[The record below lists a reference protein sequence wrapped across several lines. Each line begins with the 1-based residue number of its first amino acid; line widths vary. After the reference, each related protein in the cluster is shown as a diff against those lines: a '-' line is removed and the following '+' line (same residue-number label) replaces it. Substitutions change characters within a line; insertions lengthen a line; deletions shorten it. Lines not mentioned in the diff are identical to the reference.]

1 MLRELEKLF
10 GFRTTDTTD
19 VEVYLKRMDEMSK
32 FDALKQNK
40 LMAVL
45 IKHII
50 ELESKVSS
58 LEAISRIEQVP
69 PAPVE
74 AVETKDYTQELSTIK
89 ADITR
94 IKKKV
99 YPTK

>member
-40 LMAVL
+40 LMAVV

-58 LEAISRIEQVP
+58 LEAISRIEPEVK
-69 PAPVE
+69 E

>member
-40 LMAVL
+40 LMAVV

-69 PAPVE
+69 VE
-74 AVETKDYTQELSTIK
+74 AVEAKDYTQELSLIK

-99 YPTK
+99 YPSN